1 MDLTEAL
8 PRMTWRRFFVLLS
21 GLPPHS
27 SYVQAIVHRRRQE
40 QEIISDP
47 EEAERY
53 VAAMLG

>member
-1 MDLTEAL
+1 
-8 PRMTWRRFFVLLS
+8 MTWRRFFVLLS